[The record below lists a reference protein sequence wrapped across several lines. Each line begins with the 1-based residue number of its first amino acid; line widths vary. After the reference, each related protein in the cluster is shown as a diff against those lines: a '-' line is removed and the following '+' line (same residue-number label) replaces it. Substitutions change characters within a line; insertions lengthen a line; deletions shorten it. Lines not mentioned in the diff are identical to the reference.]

1 MEDLRSWATAVLLG
15 FFSLFIMKLFAYHQ
29 IKPILPPSPMAF
41 PLLGHLHLIGSN
53 VHQSLHKLSTG
64 LGPLFHIRL
73 GSVPLLVASDAATAR
88 ELLRDHEHSF
98 PDRPSSEAITHLT
111 YGGDSFLF
119 APYSDYWW
127 FMKKLCLSELLGGRR
142 LVQLQW
148 VRQDEIGRFLE
159 MLRQKAERR
168 EEVDVG
174 AELTRLTN
182 NVICGMTMG
191 RRCSGTDG
199 EAEQVRRIVKETMEV
214 MGTPNVSDFVG
225 ICKKLDLQ
233 HLKARYENV
242 HRRFDSLM
250 ERILEEEVLR
260 TKESG
265 KIGADGAVRYL
276 LRVLLDIA
284 EDEGAKMRLTRDN
297 IKGFIHDLFMA
308 GTDTTSVTMEW
319 ALAELINNPAVLQNA
334 RREIDSVVGVSRLV
348 EESDI
353 PNLPF
358 LQAIVKETLRLHPA
372 IPILPRQSNAPLKFR
387 GYDIPAGTWIA
398 IHVWEIGRDPIH
410 WENPLEFRPERFSA
424 KGRSFGVDVRGQHYH
439 FLPFGSGKRRCP
451 GISLALQLIHTTL
464 ANVIHCFDL
473 SVEGGVVDMTEG
485 HGVSLPKAHPLVC
498 TPKVRL
504 TPLLSRSAISTSN
517 PDEASC

>member
-98 PDRPSSEAITHLT
+98 PD
-111 YGGDSFLF
+111 SFLF

-199 EAEQVRRIVKETMEV
+199 EAEQVRRIVKETME
-214 MGTPNVSDFVG
+214 
-225 ICKKLDLQ
+225 KLDLQ

-424 KGRSFGVDVRGQHYH
+424 KGRSFGVD
-439 FLPFGSGKRRCP
+439 RRCP

-498 TPKVRL
+498 IPKVRL